1 MLFCKTVPLVPVPLR
16 RTPTLPDVPTI
27 VQAGLPDF
35 EAVVWL
41 GVLAPANTPRDI
53 VTRLNSEIIK
63 AMKLP
68 DVREKLLA
76 MGADPVGD
84 TPEQFD
90 AHLQKE
96 IAKWARIV
104 KASGA
109 RAD

>member
-35 EAVVWL
+35 EAVVWF